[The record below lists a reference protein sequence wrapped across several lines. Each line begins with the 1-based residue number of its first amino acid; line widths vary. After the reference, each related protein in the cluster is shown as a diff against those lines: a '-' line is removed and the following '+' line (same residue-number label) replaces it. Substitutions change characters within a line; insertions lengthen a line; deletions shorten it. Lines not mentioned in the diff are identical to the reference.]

1 MVRAITMPKLGQTEE
16 VGRLVRW
23 WKKVG
28 DAVAK
33 GDILFEI
40 ETDKALLEVESFF
53 AGTLLKIVVQEGTTV
68 PINTTVGFVG
78 DPGEAIPE
86 AAAPTPEQVAQVR
99 HVGAALVAAQG
110 QPSADWRIAP
120 LQGAVPE
127 VLRISP
133 PARAMPEPRVAQPV
147 SQVRQV
153 GAALVAAQGQPQGMP
168 LRGAAPEVFRISPR
182 AAKLARESAINP
194 APIVGTGPYGRIVER
209 DVKNY
214 LESKGYYQL
223 RITPAAKRL
232 AAKENIDIL
241 SLDAKNGPQRITVAV
256 VQRAIA
262 EKPQP
267 MSRMRQAIAARLTES
282 FTTTPHFFV
291 TVAVD
296 MTELVSFRSE
306 LKAQGGSYT
315 LTDFIL
321 KAVALSLVEFPIV
334 NSTTDGKSVR
344 WHSKV
349 HLGLAV
355 NLEQGLVVPVIRDAE
370 ELSLAELHDCAS
382 ELAAKARA
390 GKLTP
395 DEMGG
400 STFTISNMGMLDI
413 ENFTAIINPGES
425 AILAVSS
432 TLKQPVF
439 KDGQI
444 VVRDIMKMTLSSDHR
459 IIDGATAAKFANA
472 IKQKLEEISLWKRL
486 A

>member
-1 MVRAITMPKLGQTEE
+1 MVRAITMPKLGQSEE
-16 VGRLVRW
+16 VGTLVRW
-23 WKKVG
+23 RKKVG
-28 DAVAK
+28 DIVAK

-53 AGTLLKIVVQEGTTV
+53 GGTLLKTVVPEGTTV

-86 AAAPTPEQVAQVR
+86 AAAPTSELRKPET
-99 HVGAALVAAQG
+99 AAASTEVPRPAA
-110 QPSADWRIAP
+110 PA
-120 LQGAVPE
+120 
-127 VLRISP
+127 
-133 PARAMPEPRVAQPV
+133 PARGMADARFERPAA
-147 SQVRQV
+147 QV
-153 GAALVAAQGQPQGMP
+153 GAVRELHLHPATSVI
-168 LRGAAPEVFRISPR
+168 AAPEVFRISPR
-182 AAKLARESAINP
+182 AAKLARESAVNP
-194 APIVGTGPYGRIVER
+194 APIVGTGPLGRIVER
-209 DVKNY
+209 DVTKY
-214 LESKGYYQL
+214 LESKGYYEL

-232 AAKENIDIL
+232 AVRENIDIL
-241 SLDAKNGPQRITVAV
+241 SLEGGPGRITACRIERAV
-256 VQRAIA
+256 L

-267 MSRMRQAIAARLTES
+267 MSRMRQTIASRLTES

-296 MTELVSFRSE
+296 MTELVNFRSE
-306 LKAQGGSYT
+306 LKAQGALYT
-315 LTDFIL
+315 VTDFIL

-334 NSTTDGKSVR
+334 NSTTDGRNIR

-355 NLEQGLVVPVIRDAE
+355 NLDQGLVVPVIRGAE
-370 ELSLAELHDCAS
+370 ELSLAELHDAAT
-382 ELAAKARA
+382 ELIAKARA

-432 TLKQPVF
+432 TLKQAVVRT
-439 KDGQI
+439 DQI
-444 VVRDIMKMTLSSDHR
+444 VIRDIMKMTLSSDHR
-459 IIDGATAAKFANA
+459 IIDGATSARFANA
-472 IKQKLEEISLWKRL
+472 IKQKLEEISLWTRL